1 VTGSGTFVARAEW
14 RTRWR
19 AHLALAA
26 VIAIAVAAVVAT
38 LMAAS
43 RSERAFSRLR
53 AATNAADVTVYFGPD
68 DGQDPATF
76 DEAAAL
82 RDLQSRVSRI
92 HGVTATAGEGVL
104 FVRPKGRDDLYPNYN
119 LFPRAPLRVRDVG
132 VVNAPV
138 IVAGRAVNPRR
149 ANEVVLDQQFAEE
162 LGVSVGDGLPLESMT
177 DAWVDLAYNGGKPRD
192 ELLGPS
198 MRVRVVGIARSPAD
212 FGHYKVMHF
221 SPAFVAK
228 YGEGMRAYRNGDGM
242 RVYRHVEAKLATGSE
257 LSAAT
262 KRSFESVSD
271 SEGGLSKFADDGST
285 RDGLDTIARALRIVA
300 AVAAVAGAVVVMLA
314 VARLARLTFRE
325 HDALRALGWTR
336 GQFVSTAVLA
346 FAPAALLGVGAGLV
360 LGIVLAPRALVG
372 LASRVDPHPHRVLFD
387 APVVLIVGL
396 AALAL
401 GLVAAGVAGH
411 RSRRLETRRT
421 RPVPRLLRLD
431 RPLPGVLGVRRA
443 LTGESELGGRTSR
456 GATVVLALAV
466 AGAVGALVVSASIE
480 RLQTDPTL
488 SGQGGD
494 GRQLDSGESLDQ
506 YDAALPILES
516 DERVA
521 WILAYHAGLDARA
534 GRVRVQLLAFD
545 QVRGKIPDVGTIK
558 GRVPR
563 GGHEIALG
571 PATLDD
577 LGASVGD
584 RIRLR
589 TEDGAASYRIVGE
602 TLFPEGDFNYDEG
615 GALTVAAAER
625 MLGGKTA
632 AETSG
637 IHLIDFDWAD
647 GVNAARADRE
657 LKRAGFTLFNS
668 ESSDPVLAPARVTNL
683 GEVER
688 VPRYLAVFL
697 GLLALVTLGHALA
710 TSARRRSRE
719 TATLRALGL
728 SRRGS
733 AEILV
738 VQATTI
744 VVVALAIGV
753 PLGLLLGDRI
763 WTVLAEGAHV
773 IVDTIIPLGGV
784 VLFVAAVV
792 VLAATVTIGPAWRT
806 ARMRPGEALRAE

>member
-1 VTGSGTFVARAEW
+1 MTGSGTFFARAEW
-14 RTRWR
+14 RIRWR

-26 VIAIAVAAVVAT
+26 VIAIVVAAVLAT

-53 AATNAADVTVYFGPD
+53 AATNAADVSVFFGPD
-68 DGQDPATF
+68 DDEDPATF
-76 DEAAAL
+76 DYGAAL
-82 RDLQSRVSRI
+82 GDLQSKISRI
-92 HGVTATAGEGVL
+92 PGVTATAGEGEL
-104 FVRPKGRDDLYPNYN
+104 FVRPQGRDDLYPDYN

-138 IVAGRAVNPRR
+138 IVAGRAVDPRH
-149 ANEVVLDQQFAEE
+149 ANEVVLDEQFADE
-162 LGVSVGDGLPLESMT
+162 LGVSVGDVLPLESMT
-177 DAWVDLAYNGGKPRD
+177 DAWVDLAFNGGQPSD
-192 ELLGPS
+192 DLLGPS
-198 MRVRVVGIARSPAD
+198 MRARVVGIARSPAD
-212 FGHYKVMHF
+212 FGHYRIMHF

-228 YGEGMRAYRNGDGM
+228 YGDAM
-242 RVYRHVEAKLATGSE
+242 RVYRHVEAKLATGSD

-262 KRSFESVSD
+262 KRRFESVAPR
-271 SEGGLSKFADDGST
+271 EGGLSKFADDGAT

-325 HDALRALGWTR
+325 HGALRALGWTR

-346 FAPAALLGVGAGLV
+346 FAPAVLLGVGVGLV
-360 LGIVLAPRALVG
+360 LGIVAAPRALVG

-387 APVVLIVGL
+387 GRVVLIVAL
-396 AALAL
+396 AAIVL
-401 GLVAAGVAGH
+401 GLIAAGVAGH
-411 RSRRLETRRT
+411 RSRRVETRRT

-466 AGAVGALVVSASIE
+466 AGAVAALVVSASIE

-488 SGQGGD
+488 SGQGGA

-506 YDAALPILES
+506 YDKALPMLEA
-516 DERVA
+516 DQRVA

-534 GRVRVQLLAFD
+534 GKVRVQLLAFD
-545 QVRGKIPDVGTIK
+545 EVRGEGEDIGLIE
-558 GRVPR
+558 GRTPR
-563 GGHEIALG
+563 SAHEIALG
-571 PATLDD
+571 PATLEE
-577 LGASVGD
+577 LGNSVGD

-589 TEDGAASYRIVGE
+589 TDEGAASYRIVGE

-625 MLGGKTA
+625 MLGGETA
-632 AETSG
+632 AEASG
-637 IHLIDFDWAD
+637 IHLIDFDWVD
-647 GVNAARADRE
+647 GVNARRADRGLE
-657 LKRAGFTLFNS
+657 AQGFTLFNS
-668 ESSDPVLAPARVTNL
+668 DDDDPVLAPARVANL
-683 GEVER
+683 GEVEG
-688 VPRYLAVFL
+688 VPRSLAVFL
-697 GLLALVTLGHALA
+697 GLLAVVTLGHALA

-728 SRRGS
+728 SRRGG
-733 AEILV
+733 AEILI
-738 VQATTI
+738 VQAATI
-744 VVVALAIGV
+744 VVVALVIGV
-753 PLGLLLGDRI
+753 PLGLLLGDRL

-773 IVDTIIPLGGV
+773 IVETIVPVGGV
-784 VLFVAAVV
+784 VIFLAAVM
-792 VLAATVTIGPAWRT
+792 LFAAIVTVGPAWRT
-806 ARMRPGEALRAE
+806 ARLRPGEALRAE